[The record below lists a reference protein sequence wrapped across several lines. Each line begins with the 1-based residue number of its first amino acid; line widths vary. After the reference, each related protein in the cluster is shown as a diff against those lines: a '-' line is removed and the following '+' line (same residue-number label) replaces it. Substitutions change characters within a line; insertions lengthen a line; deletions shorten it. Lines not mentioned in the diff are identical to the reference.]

1 MENQKC
7 KCLIMYMPVL
17 HQGYLNLFREKDFD
31 VVFVLGEDVISF
43 LERKEFESLSRDLRR
58 LHSETIAQFLKSV
71 FSGVQLLPLELLK
84 NQLFFINYEVHLTGD
99 NIGRFIAEKFFSD
112 REDIIFENVFL
123 RWHKQISEKENEVR
137 PDRTIST
144 DERDRMFMDQA
155 FKEGEKSS
163 DWWRRVGAV
172 LVVMNKVALVSHNRH
187 MPHEY
192 IQEMDGNSRIDH
204 KPGERI
210 DLVTSIHAEASLVG
224 KSSRQGVITEGADLY
239 VTTFPCPGC
248 ARIIVEAGISKVFY
262 KDGYS
267 LFDGE
272 EILRSGNVEIILVK

>member
-1 MENQKC
+1 MEKT
-7 KCLIMYMPVL
+7 KVLILYMPVL

-31 VVFVLGEDVISF
+31 IVFVLGEDVISF

-84 NQLFFINYEVHLTGD
+84 NQNFFENYEVHLTGD
-99 NIGRFIAEKFFSD
+99 NIGIFIAEIFFSD
-112 REDIIFENVFL
+112 REDIVFENIFL

-144 DERDRMFMDQA
+144 DGRDRMFMDQA
-155 FKEGEKSS
+155 FIEGQKSS
-163 DWWRRVGAV
+163 DWWRRVGCV
-172 LVVMNKVALVSHNRH
+172 LVSSDNLALISHNRH
-187 MPHEY
+187 MPHEN

-210 DLVTSIHAEASLVG
+210 DLVTAIHAEASIIG
-224 KSSRQGVITEGADLY
+224 KAAKDGILTKGAHLY
-239 VTTFPCPGC
+239 VTTFPCPAC
-248 ARIIVEAGISKVFY
+248 ARLIVEAGISRVFY
-262 KDGYS
+262 ESGYS
-267 LFDGE
+267 LLDGE